1 MSYAKQA
8 QCANDFAPAPL
19 FKIFYRAD
27 KYFAKAD
34 SINIFSEKDNR
45 ETGRL
50 RDFAPD
56 IRVNHEYRRIPALHV
71 PVANRHF
78 Q

>member
-1 MSYAKQA
+1 MTYVKYTHL
-8 QCANDFAPAPL
+8 ANDFALTPL

-34 SINIFSEKDNR
+34 SIKRLSEKDNL

-50 RDFAPD
+50 GAFTPD
-56 IRVNHEYRRIPALHV
+56 IRVNHEH
-71 PVANRHF
+71 
-78 Q
+78 